1 MCNQL
6 AALLAE
12 VVVASHALLTPL
24 PPSIPR
30 HPTCACA
37 ESIGCSLA
45 EAAESPAYES
55 YLSEAGATPN
65 SLHVSGAWLGSAAG
79 CSSL

>member
-24 PPSIPR
+24 PPSIPC
-30 HPTCACA
+30 HPTLCLCRVHWL
-37 ESIGCSLA
+37 LA
-45 EAAESPAYES
+45 
-55 YLSEAGATPN
+55 GR
-65 SLHVSGAWLGSAAG
+65 GSREPG
-79 CSSL
+79 L